1 MRAAGKH
8 SAAPGRAG
16 WGAPGDS
23 WGRGS
28 SLPAVHTL
36 HYAGRKHS
44 TACEKFTRNCIHPLP
59 PAPPPETHTTLH
71 YTPSLTLTGCSDP
84 CKNVQPLF
92 QNPTKKKTQN
102 IFMNQITKTHVP
114 GFRIKQ
120 RAGNEWESRQS
131 WPRPF
136 LALLLP
142 SGLLGP
148 KRTFRKSSQCREGP
162 SQSLHPL
169 RGQKHIK
176 KGLQEE
182 GCLHRM
188 PQNPRLCPLTNA
200 CQWSEMLIFHAPSPP
215 IHLLQL
221 T

>member
-1 MRAAGKH
+1 MRCSRGLLGPRKLTPRCSH
-8 SAAPGRAG
+8 SALR
-16 WGAPGDS
+16 
-23 WGRGS
+23 REKTFCCL
-28 SLPAVHTL
+28 SLNETVFTLYFSPHLQKHTL
-36 HYAGRKHS
+36 HY
-44 TACEKFTRNCIHPLP
+44 TIHPLSHSQT
-59 PAPPPETHTTLH
+59 AVIHVRMC
-71 YTPSLTLTGCSDP
+71 SLYSRIL
-84 CKNVQPLF
+84 Q
-92 QNPTKKKTQN
+92 KKN

-176 KGLQEE
+176 KGLQEQ

-188 PQNPRLCPLTNA
+188 LQNPRLCPLNNA
-200 CQWSEMLIFHAPSPP
+200 CERSEMLIFHARSPP